1 MELGVSDNRYRLV
14 SGRMVWLRK
23 ALVAVLC
30 AVLGHLPLN
39 LLIALAMCITAL
51 FVMSVGIAQADVPT
65 LVPDGQ
71 FEAEGAL
78 LGVAVDQSTSESD
91 ASRGDV
97 YLASYPTEPK
107 EGTPTWIP
115 GGLDKFDA
123 HGQLLSPPSPFGVAP
138 PSPFPEEFGVAGYS
152 GAAVN
157 PVNGNVYALDTFTN
171 EILTYDPVSGAPLGA
186 FSVAGSGNRKFL
198 GSIPTTVVEIAT
210 DSEGNVYVPV
220 VPKNEILEYDPA
232 TCPAA
237 PAPCSP
243 LHTFTGGTGAGALKG
258 PTGVAVDPSGNLWVL
273 DAGNERIE
281 ELSPA
286 DSAVRQIHREGVQ
299 SIAVNGH
306 DDVFAVVRDGADSCG
321 NLEPPCLHLVEYN
334 STGTQL
340 ADLGAGTLG
349 VQVASEV
356 SEAKQPPL
364 PSMVAVSESTGRV
377 YVTEG
382 LYAPYKDG
390 PGAHSQVF
398 KFTPPVPPKL
408 EGEVAVEVGTSA
420 AKLGAV
426 VNPGGI
432 SAAYRFEY
440 GTTTGYG
447 HSVPFPEGDTGGGF
461 HSRTVW
467 AAVSGLAPGTTYHYR
482 AVVSGELG
490 TPVVGEDR
498 TFTTETAAQ
507 AGCSN
512 EPLRTGFSAAPPDCR
527 AYELVTPPNEFSA
540 QAVEAEC
547 GNGSGE
553 CDLEKTLRVVFAA
566 PDGNR
571 LAFSTKDVFPGSQS
585 GGLDYLATRGSAGWS
600 VSDVIPPQ
608 NYYVRR
614 KPCAPL
620 QPTGYSEDLSGY
632 VFTAS
637 SGGICGLE
645 PELIGGEPRG
655 GTRNL
660 YLRNNIDGT
669 YQLIDIT
676 PPGATPAEANLVG
689 ASADFSH
696 VVFTE
701 KATLTPD
708 ALAGANN
715 LYEWSTG
722 HVQLVSLLA
731 NGTPVDGSFTTISKD
746 GSRVLFT
753 AGGDLYAR
761 VHGTETVQLDTSQA
775 AGSGGGGTFIAASDD
790 GSRILFSDD
799 ASAALTADT
808 VPGSGT
814 NLYLYDFSAPAG
826 QRLSDLTPV
835 NSVGAAAFAGLSKDG
850 SQVLFSDDASAA
862 LTAGTVSGSGPNL
875 YLYDSGAKRL
885 ADLTPTGDAEL
896 ERVVAVSEDGA
907 SVYFEAAGILT
918 GSQTNQRGEVAI
930 SGHPNLYL
938 YHAGATTFITPNGPS
953 DRVRSSVN
961 GAYLA
966 FESSLSLTGY
976 DNIDQS
982 TGEPDLEL
990 YFYNAAA
997 NSLACASCDPSGE
1010 PPTAGG
1016 AVLRGAFSGAGGHAF
1031 EDRSARNLTENG
1043 RLFFNSD
1050 EGLLPSDTNGIG
1062 GCSAPTGLPSCTDV
1076 YEFEPPGVG
1085 TCAEAGG
1092 CVFLISTGT
1101 SSRGTFFIDAST
1113 DGSHV
1118 FIREL
1123 QKLVPADTQEDAATV
1138 YDVRANG
1145 GLPEPAAPPPCI
1157 TADACRAAPA
1167 PQPSIFGAG
1176 ASQTFSG
1183 AGNLVA
1189 VLPATKPKTAAEL
1202 RAEKL
1207 AKALKVCRKIK
1218 SKKNRSAC
1226 DKRARKKYGPVKK
1239 ATKVTAKKSQQRP
1252 EG

>member
-1 MELGVSDNRYRLV
+1 MTYICSPLAVSWSRRFLALALSIAVVLGVAAGS
-14 SGRMVWLRK
+14 
-23 ALVAVLC
+23 
-30 AVLGHLPLN
+30 
-39 LLIALAMCITAL
+39 
-51 FVMSVGIAQADVPT
+51 AQAAPPA

-71 FEAEGAL
+71 FEANGAL

-91 ASRGDV
+91 TSRGDLYV
-97 YLASYPTEPK
+97 AGYVTESGSFK
-107 EGTPTWIP
+107 FVP
-115 GGLDKFDA
+115 GGLEKFDSS
-123 HGQLLSPPSPFGVAP
+123 GRSLSPSPFGVAP
-138 PSPFPEEFGVAGYS
+138 PSPFPEESGAAGYS

-157 PVNGNVYALDTFTN
+157 PVSGDVYALDTFTN
-171 EILTYDPVSGAPLGA
+171 EILTYDPASGALLGA
-186 FSVAGSGNRKFL
+186 FSVAGSGNREFATFFP
-198 GSIPTTVVEIAT
+198 STVVGIAS
-210 DSEGNVYVPV
+210 DSAGNVYVPV
-220 VPKNEILEYDPA
+220 VPKNEVVEYDPA

-237 PAPCSP
+237 PEPCPP

-258 PTGVAVDPSGNLWVL
+258 PTGVAVDASGNLWVL

-281 ELSPA
+281 ELNPA
-286 DSAVRQIHREGVQ
+286 DGAVRQIHREGVQ
-299 SIAVNGH
+299 SVAVDGH
-306 DDVFAVVRDGADSCG
+306 GHVFTVVRDGADSCG
-321 NLEPPCLHLVEYN
+321 NLEPPCSHLVEYDA
-334 STGTQL
+334 TGTQL
-340 ADLGAGTLG
+340 ADLGAGTFG
-349 VQVASEV
+349 VQTASE
-356 SEAKQPPL
+356 ATQPL

-382 LYAPYKDG
+382 LYAPFKDG
-390 PGAHSQVF
+390 PGAHSRVF
-398 KFTPPVPPKL
+398 EFTPPVPPRL
-408 EGEVAVEVGTSA
+408 GSEVAVEVGTSA

-461 HSRTVW
+461 NPRTVW
-467 AAVSGLAPGTTYHYR
+467 AALSGLAPGTTYHYR
-482 AVVSGELG
+482 AIVTGELG

-498 TFTTETAAQ
+498 TFTTETAVQ
-507 AGCSN
+507 AGCPD
-512 EPLRTGFSAAPPDCR
+512 EPLRTGFSAALPDCR

-540 QAVEAEC
+540 QLLALSC
-547 GNGSGE
+547 GNKRGE
-553 CDLEKTLRVVFAA
+553 CELEKTLRHMVVS

-571 LAFSTKDVFPGSQS
+571 VAFGASQDVQPGSQS
-585 GGLDYLATRGSAGWS
+585 GGQDYLATRGTAGWS
-600 VSDVIPPQ
+600 VADEIPPQ
-608 NYYVRR
+608 NYYVREQ
-614 KPCAPL
+614 PCTPL
-620 QPTGYSEDLSGY
+620 QPTAYSEDLSGY
-632 VFTAS
+632 LFTAS

-660 YLRNNIDGT
+660 YLRDNTNGT

-676 PPGATPAEANLVG
+676 PPSATPADANLVG
-689 ASADFSH
+689 ASADLSH

-708 ALAGANN
+708 ALAGADN
-715 LYEWSTG
+715 LYEWSAG

-731 NGTPVDGSFTTISKD
+731 NGTPVAGSFTSVSTD

-753 AGGDLYAR
+753 AGGNLYAR
-761 VHGTETVQLDTSQA
+761 VHGNETVQLDASEA
-775 AGSGGGGTFIAASDD
+775 AGSGGGGAFIAASDD
-790 GSRILFSDD
+790 ASRVLFSDD

-808 VPGSGT
+808 VPASGT
-814 NLYLYDFSAPAG
+814 NLYLYDFSAPDG

-835 NSVGAAAFAGLSKDG
+835 KSVGAAAFAGLSTDG
-850 SQVLFSDDASAA
+850 SQVLFTDDASAA
-862 LTAGTVSGSGPNL
+862 LTPDTVPGSGPNL

-885 ADLTPTGDAEL
+885 ADLTPAGDAEVEQVL
-896 ERVVAVSEDGA
+896 TVSEDGS
-907 SVYFEAAGILT
+907 SVYFKAAGVLT
-918 GSQTNQRGEVAI
+918 GSQTNRRGEVAI

-938 YHAGATTFITPNGPS
+938 YHAGTTTFITPNGPN
-953 DRVRSSVN
+953 DRSRSSAN

-976 DNIDQS
+976 DNTDQS

-997 NSLACASCDPSGE
+997 NSLVCASCNPSGE
-1010 PPTAGG
+1010 SPTAGG
-1016 AVLRGAFSGAGGHAF
+1016 AVLRGAVGHAGGAAF

-1092 CVFLISTGT
+1092 CLFLISTGT
-1101 SSRGTFFIDAST
+1101 GSRGTFFIDAST
-1113 DGSHV
+1113 DGGHIFV
-1118 FIREL
+1118 REL

-1145 GLPEPAAPPPCI
+1145 GLPEPAVPPPCT
-1157 TADACRAAPA
+1157 TADACRAPVS
-1167 PQPSIFGAG
+1167 PQPSIFGAP

-1183 AGNLVA
+1183 AGNLA
-1189 VLPATKPKTAAEL
+1189 PSFSPATS
-1202 RAEKL
+1202 
-1207 AKALKVCRKIK
+1207 AKALT
-1218 SKKNRSAC
+1218 
-1226 DKRARKKYGPVKK
+1226 RAQKLARALSSCRKKYRHSKKHRVTCEGQARKNYGHVKK
-1239 ATKVTAKKSQQRP
+1239 QTAKKSSNDRRASR
-1252 EG
+1252 

>member
-1 MELGVSDNRYRLV
+1 MGLGVSGNRYRLV

-51 FVMSVGIAQADVPT
+51 FVMSVGITQADVST
-65 LVPDGQ
+65 LIPDGQ
-71 FEAEGAL
+71 FESEGA

-91 ASRGDV
+91 SSRGDV
-97 YLASYPTEPK
+97 YVAGFLTDRLSESSNEFVPGRVNK
-107 EGTPTWIP
+107 FTPSGSILT
-115 GGLDKFDA
+115 
-123 HGQLLSPPSPFGVAP
+123 PPSPIPQSGGAQFA
-138 PSPFPEEFGVAGYS
+138 YS
-152 GAAVN
+152 GVAVN
-157 PVNGNVYALDTFTN
+157 PVSGDVYALDAQTS
-171 EILTYDPVSGAPLGA
+171 EIDTYDPATGEPVSPPFLV
-186 FSVAGSGNRKFL
+186 SSSGNFSFL
-198 GSIPTTVVEIAT
+198 LNWTVVGIAT
-210 DSEGNVYVPV
+210 DSAGDLYVPV
-220 VPKNEILEYDPA
+220 VPDNKILEYDPA
-232 TCPAA
+232 TCP
-237 PAPCSP
+237 PAPEACPP
-243 LHTFTGGTGAGALKG
+243 LKTFTGGSGAGALKH
-258 PTGVAVDPSGNLWVL
+258 PTAVAVDSAGNVWVA
-273 DAGNERIE
+273 DAGNSRIE
-281 ELSPA
+281 ELTAA
-286 DSAVRQIHREGVQ
+286 DVPVRRIDSEGVE
-299 SIAVNGH
+299 AVALDTHG
-306 DDVFAVVRDGADSCG
+306 DVFATVNNGADSCG
-321 NLEPPCLHLVEYN
+321 VLQSPCGHLVEYDD
-334 STGTQL
+334 TGAQL
-340 ADLGAGTLG
+340 ADLGAGSIGTQQEKTEGEEG
-349 VQVASEV
+349 VL
-356 SEAKQPPL
+356 PL
-364 PSMVAVSESTGRV
+364 MVAVSETTGRV

-382 LYAPYKDG
+382 VDNARAG
-390 PGAHSQVF
+390 VHSRVF
-398 KFTPPVPPKL
+398 KYSPPVPPTL
-408 EGEVAVEVGTSA
+408 ESEVAVEVGTSA

-440 GTTTGYG
+440 GITTGYG

-461 HSRTVW
+461 DSRTVW
-467 AAVSGLAPGTTYHYR
+467 AALSGLAPGTTYHYR
-482 AVVSGELG
+482 AVVTSELG
-490 TPVVGEDR
+490 TPVTGEDR
-498 TFTTETAAQ
+498 TFTTETVAQ
-507 AGCSN
+507 ASCPN
-512 EPLRTGFSAAPPDCR
+512 EPLRTGFSAALPDCR

-540 QAVEAEC
+540 QAAKVRC

-553 CDLEKTLRVVFAA
+553 CDIEKTLRDVFAA

-585 GGLDYLATRGSAGWS
+585 GGHDYLATRGSAGWS
-600 VSDVIPPQ
+600 VADEIPPQ
-608 NYYVRR
+608 NYYVREE
-614 KPCAPL
+614 PCTPL
-620 QPTGYSEDLSGY
+620 NPMAHSEDLSKFIFG
-632 VFTAS
+632 AA

-660 YLRNNIDGT
+660 YLRDNTDGT

-676 PPGATPAEANLVG
+676 PLGATPADANFVG

-701 KATLTPD
+701 KAMLTPD

-715 LYEWSTG
+715 LYEWSAG
-722 HVQLVSLLA
+722 QVQLVSLLA
-731 NGTPVDGSFTTISKD
+731 NGTAVDGSFTKISAD
-746 GSRVLFT
+746 GSRVFFT
-753 AGGDLYAR
+753 AGGNLYAR
-761 VHGTETVQLDTSQA
+761 VHSTETVQLDTSQA
-775 AGSGGGGTFIAASDD
+775 AGSGGGGTFIASAAD

-808 VPGSGT
+808 VLASGT
-814 NLYLYDFSAPAG
+814 NLYLYDFSAPAD

-835 NSVGAAAFAGLSKDG
+835 KSVGTAAFAGLSKDG

-862 LTAGTVSGSGPNL
+862 LTADTVPGSGANL

-885 ADLTPTGDAEL
+885 ADLTPAGDAKVEQ
-896 ERVVAVSEDGA
+896 VIAVSEDGS
-907 SVYFEAAGILT
+907 SVYFKAAGILT
-918 GSQTNQRGEVAI
+918 GSQGNQRGEVAI
-930 SGHPNLYL
+930 SDHPNLYL
-938 YHAGATTFITPNGPS
+938 YHAGTTTFITPNGPEAGL
-953 DRVRSSVN
+953 RSSVN
-961 GAYLA
+961 GGYLVV
-966 FESSLSLTGY
+966 ESSLSLTGY
-976 DNIDQS
+976 DNIDHS

-997 NSLACASCDPSGE
+997 NSLACASCNPSGE

-1016 AVLRGAFSGAGGHAF
+1016 AVLRGASGGAGSHAF
-1031 EDRSARNLTENG
+1031 EDRSARNLAENG

-1050 EGLLPSDTNGIG
+1050 EGLLSSDTNGIG

-1085 TCAEAGG
+1085 TCVEAGG

-1138 YDVRANG
+1138 YDVRVNG
-1145 GLPEPAAPPPCI
+1145 GLPEPAVPPPCI
-1157 TADACRAAPA
+1157 TADACRAAPS

-1189 VLPATKPKTAAEL
+1189 VLPAIKPKTAAEL

-1207 AKALKVCRKIK
+1207 AKALKVCRTIK

-1226 DKRARKKYGPVKK
+1226 NKRARKKYGLVKK
-1239 ATKVTAKKSQQRP
+1239 AKKATAKKASNDRRAK
-1252 EG
+1252 